1 MNHMKP
7 QTKVNIV
14 TLTSMIPA
22 IAAIIVSSRM
32 MVFANANQ
40 IVPEFLT
47 TLFFAFSLMY
57 VALMGWSA
65 LLQKKYPRRVK

>member
-22 IAAIIVSSRM
+22 IAAIIVASRM

-40 IVPEFLT
+40 TVPEFLT
-47 TLFFAFSLMY
+47 TLFFAFALMY